1 MMSITFE
8 LTFSVLAETEPGE
21 SVCVVGDCERLGKW
35 DPCRAVVLT
44 MESSP
49 RLPRKTADGASES
62 SMKGH
67 IWRKKIKFNGMQS
80 YKYRFFI
87 ARIHEADSEESDKVI
102 NVIRWETNIN
112 PREFSPKDYMN
123 DPKKY
128 DSFICRFGDY
138 GGTEHIT
145 KGWLIDQ
152 SELQIRLHS
161 NPIHMWKPKHR
172 KQTYRI
178 KCTPLDYRY
187 SDHLSDD
194 EEDDYPSKTM
204 PPSTFTKVYA
214 AVMEEGKDTFR
225 VQDKYGQVYNKD
237 DYMIFSARTLDPEYL
252 GFHFDF
258 YVHETDS
265 DADPK
270 HVGYCYLLPVEYK
283 YSNDVKNIP
292 ITGLKHRPIVDYLI
306 AKPVTGINMSMEVSY
321 QKYWKLARGPLDV
334 GHRGMGSSYKH
345 KKLAAI
351 RENTIESLQ
360 SAGSHVIL
368 CIYLRYE
375 KYLFILP
382 SLKKKRHDLQLFQIS
397 VKDLTLAELQSMK
410 RCFEAVDQHVGFNIE
425 VKYPLQNED
434 GVYEE
439 TNFFGR
445 NKYVDT
451 ILKTVFESA
460 GERRIVFSSFDPDT
474 CTLLRLKQNKYPV
487 LFLTN
492 GETKFYKPYKDPRCK
507 SVQKAIHVSKITD
520 LLGVD
525 VFSEVL
531 IEKPECIKSVKDAGL
546 ILFCW
551 GEHNNDSNTINSL
564 KENGIDGIIYDRIDH
579 FKPTKTSIFSLEQQ
593 KKKELLDKLNVVT
606 VDPNFSNYSGT
617 TTDSEAGKRERE
629 RERERK
635 RERALI
641 YYECEHQKPQ
651 F

>member
-1 MMSITFE
+1 M
-8 LTFSVLAETEPGE
+8 LL
-21 SVCVVGDCERLGKW
+21 
-35 DPCRAVVLT
+35 
-44 MESSP
+44 
-49 RLPRKTADGASES
+49 
-62 SMKGH
+62 
-67 IWRKKIKFNGMQS
+67 
-80 YKYRFFI
+80 
-87 ARIHEADSEESDKVI
+87 
-102 NVIRWETNIN
+102 
-112 PREFSPKDYMN
+112 
-123 DPKKY
+123 
-128 DSFICRFGDY
+128 
-138 GGTEHIT
+138 
-145 KGWLIDQ
+145 
-152 SELQIRLHS
+152 
-161 NPIHMWKPKHR
+161 
-172 KQTYRI
+172 
-178 KCTPLDYRY
+178 
-187 SDHLSDD
+187 LS
-194 EEDDYPSKTM
+194 
-204 PPSTFTKVYA
+204 
-214 AVMEEGKDTFR
+214 
-225 VQDKYGQVYNKD
+225 
-237 DYMIFSARTLDPEYL
+237 
-252 GFHFDF
+252 
-258 YVHETDS
+258 
-265 DADPK
+265 
-270 HVGYCYLLPVEYK
+270 
-283 YSNDVKNIP
+283 
-292 ITGLKHRPIVDYLI
+292 VDYLI

-360 SAGSHVIL
+360 SAGSHGADFVEFDVQLSKDFIPVIYHDFHV
-368 CIYLRYE
+368 CITYR
-375 KYLFILP
+375 
-382 SLKKKRHDLQLFQIS
+382 KKKRHDLQLFQIS
-397 VKDLTLAELQSMK
+397 VKDLTLAELQSMKLSHTSSLTSEDNGDMHEDDIDPVDSQPFPTLK

-617 TTDSEAGKRERE
+617 TTDSEAGSEKES
-629 RERERK
+629 
-635 RERALI
+635 
-641 YYECEHQKPQ
+641 P
-651 F
+651 